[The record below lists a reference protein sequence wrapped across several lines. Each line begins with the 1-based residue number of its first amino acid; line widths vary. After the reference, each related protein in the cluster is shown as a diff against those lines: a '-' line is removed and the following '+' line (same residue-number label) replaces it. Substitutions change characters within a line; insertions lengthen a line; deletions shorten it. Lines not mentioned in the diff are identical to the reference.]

1 MSKFVKMSRIE
12 WEKPVSRST
21 VTRRDVFV
29 DAIKAGD
36 PVSDIDGKDVY
47 IANTA
52 ANITAIDDFISGKNN
67 TATFSLDLKSG
78 GTILSNKIG
87 KSPIF
92 GGAGVGGGS
101 TGDTARFESLHCLYI
116 AAVLGEGTRNEFS
129 HFTYETLKKYQD
141 KVKVSEPFEKYVAI
155 DPSWHESSYMIAQ
168 ELIKK
173 KYVTRQHTLHRG
185 DAVMDAIYKAK
196 DKVRKLEGK
205 PRLDSDKWNPG
216 DIWAVKSRVDPKTI
230 FAKAKTLNEVNM
242 LILKHFLDKTI
253 VGISLKKVG
262 KNKKV
267 KLSEYNIEE
276 KILDT
281 HRFSKVTLETA
292 AGKGI
297 FSSKYGFFYFDG
309 AKKAD
314 MRAPNL
320 YSALNMELQGS
331 GARAGRVGYGQ
342 LMYSVATHLKTVLPA
357 NKDLVSQAKLMEKEK
372 SPSKLSKDFYKLVKK
387 IHPQIKEDEFMI
399 ELQTKRG
406 DAIHALLAAAHIGA
420 ALMSASRTQRDAFTS
435 EVVNVMAAKTN
446 DSSAYVKAEQ
456 A

>member
-1 MSKFVKMSRIE
+1 MPKFVKMSRIE

-29 DAIKAGD
+29 DAIQAGD

-173 KYVTRQHTLHRG
+173 KYVTRQHTRHGG

-196 DKVRKLEGK
+196 GKVRKLEGK
-205 PRLDSDKWNPG
+205 QRLDSDKWNPG

-230 FAKAKTLNEVNM
+230 FAKAKTLNEVTM
-242 LILKHFLDKTI
+242 LILKHFQDKTI

-292 AGKGI
+292 EGKGI
-297 FSSKYGFFYFDG
+297 FSSK
-309 AKKAD
+309 
-314 MRAPNL
+314 
-320 YSALNMELQGS
+320 
-331 GARAGRVGYGQ
+331 
-342 LMYSVATHLKTVLPA
+342 
-357 NKDLVSQAKLMEKEK
+357 
-372 SPSKLSKDFYKLVKK
+372 
-387 IHPQIKEDEFMI
+387 
-399 ELQTKRG
+399 
-406 DAIHALLAAAHIGA
+406 
-420 ALMSASRTQRDAFTS
+420 
-435 EVVNVMAAKTN
+435 
-446 DSSAYVKAEQ
+446 
-456 A
+456 

>member
-1 MSKFVKMSRIE
+1 MPKFVKMSRIE

-155 DPSWHESSYMIAQ
+155 DPS
-168 ELIKK
+168 
-173 KYVTRQHTLHRG
+173 
-185 DAVMDAIYKAK
+185 
-196 DKVRKLEGK
+196 
-205 PRLDSDKWNPG
+205 
-216 DIWAVKSRVDPKTI
+216 
-230 FAKAKTLNEVNM
+230 
-242 LILKHFLDKTI
+242 
-253 VGISLKKVG
+253 
-262 KNKKV
+262 
-267 KLSEYNIEE
+267 
-276 KILDT
+276 
-281 HRFSKVTLETA
+281 
-292 AGKGI
+292 
-297 FSSKYGFFYFDG
+297 
-309 AKKAD
+309 
-314 MRAPNL
+314 
-320 YSALNMELQGS
+320 
-331 GARAGRVGYGQ
+331 
-342 LMYSVATHLKTVLPA
+342 
-357 NKDLVSQAKLMEKEK
+357 
-372 SPSKLSKDFYKLVKK
+372 
-387 IHPQIKEDEFMI
+387 
-399 ELQTKRG
+399 
-406 DAIHALLAAAHIGA
+406 
-420 ALMSASRTQRDAFTS
+420 
-435 EVVNVMAAKTN
+435 
-446 DSSAYVKAEQ
+446 
-456 A
+456 